1 MMTETYCSSIDCGFL
16 QGDDKLAVAIVRQ
29 QEGGD

>member
-1 MMTETYCSSIDCGFL
+1 MIYNRKVRSANKADP
-16 QGDDKLAVAIVRQ
+16 GDDKLAVAIVRQ